1 MFKISPIQDKKLQEE
16 YASSCGTQFYPELF
30 AYSMIN
36 QETGELMGISQF
48 DVSGEFGYIKSLKA
62 RIGYSDFEAMFILG
76 RATMNFIDLCG
87 SHKCKASCDSA
98 DERLLKAIGFRI
110 TECGEYLADMT
121 HMFDGH
127 CDGHPV
133 DLDAKQ
139 EKT

>member
-1 MFKISPIQDKKLQEE
+1 VFKISPIQDKKLQKD
-16 YASSCGTQFYPELF
+16 YADACGTNFYPELF

-48 DVSGEFGYIKSLKA
+48 DISCECGYIKSLRP

-87 SHKCKASCDSA
+87 NHKCKASRDSA
-98 DERLLKAIGFRI
+98 DERLLKAIGFSI
-110 TECGEYLADMT
+110 NEAGEYFADMS

-133 DLDAKQ
+133 NLD
-139 EKT
+139 EK